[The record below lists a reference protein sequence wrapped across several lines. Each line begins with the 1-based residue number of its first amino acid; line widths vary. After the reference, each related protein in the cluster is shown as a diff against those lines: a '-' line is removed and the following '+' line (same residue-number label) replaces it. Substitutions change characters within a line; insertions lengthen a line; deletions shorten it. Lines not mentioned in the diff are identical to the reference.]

1 MGSPPAPPLAN
12 GWLNSH
18 DGKIKDDAK
27 LFSRYMDDII
37 RSISKNNIE
46 TKLQEINSLHPSLA
60 FTIETEKEGQL
71 PFLDMKII
79 RSNCRLSSTWYCKPT
94 DTGLIMNFHA
104 LAPLKYKRSVVTGF
118 VHRIFR
124 ACSTWEHFHAS
135 LERAKR
141 VLRNNQYPTNFYEPL
156 IHSTIE
162 KLHLPHRSN
171 EAEIEEVEEVPKHLL
186 FLQYRGKVTEDYVRA
201 LDKLNAPC
209 KLILTLRKL
218 KTVLPSLKVP
228 VEKSLQSR
236 VVYKLMCPRCQACY
250 VGQTDRHVLK
260 RFKEHCQPSQPF
272 GKHIRLC
279 GASPVFTD
287 KKDVNILHTTTR
299 SIPYLETLEALWI
312 RETKPIINTKDE
324 FRSRE
329 LTIKL

>member
-1 MGSPPAPPLAN
+1 MTVSLRT
-12 GWLNSH
+12 
-18 DGKIKDDAK
+18 KIV
-27 LFSRYMDDII
+27 F
-37 RSISKNNIE
+37 
-46 TKLQEINSLHPSLA
+46 A
-60 FTIETEKEGQL
+60 FTWDFDEVLNLLPNFSSVWKTELRFKTNSNFVSVCHVNRHRRDTSKWSEISL
-71 PFLDMKII
+71 RTEIWL
-79 RSNCRLSSTWYCKPT
+79 RSEIS
-94 DTGLIMNFHA
+94 D
-104 LAPLKYKRSVVTGF
+104 
-118 VHRIFR
+118 
-124 ACSTWEHFHAS
+124 
-135 LERAKR
+135 
-141 VLRNNQYPTNFYEPL
+141 
-156 IHSTIE
+156 
-162 KLHLPHRSN
+162 LPHVN
-171 EAEIEEVEEVPKHLL
+171 AALL